1 MFVLANFISATAG
14 LLDGVLYCLELIIIV
29 RVILSW
35 ANADPSN
42 ALVKTLQTISEP
54 VLKPFRKLM
63 PPWKMNGLDLSPVL
77 AILAIEF
84 MKRFLISTLF
94 DIAQKLK

>member
-42 ALVKTLQTISEP
+42 ALVKTLQAISEP